1 MKFTALTRVFDSVQM
16 DIWSCLWTAVPERAE
31 RWHCGGSWV
40 GRGTWLQL
48 GHSGRSED
56 INIALSVCFWF
67 LNLPVVFNRTNFVS
81 KAGNV
86 KVTGRNIR
94 FVFVG
99 FCSSRPCKL
108 HSVAMLAVIAS
119 QHMLP
124 SAYSCLLK
132 S

>member
-1 MKFTALTRVFDSVQM
+1 MAL
-16 DIWSCLWTAVPERAE
+16 CLW
-31 RWHCGGSWV
+31 W
-40 GRGTWLQL
+40 QL
-48 GHSGRSED
+48 GWKGHLAAAGSQNGRPED